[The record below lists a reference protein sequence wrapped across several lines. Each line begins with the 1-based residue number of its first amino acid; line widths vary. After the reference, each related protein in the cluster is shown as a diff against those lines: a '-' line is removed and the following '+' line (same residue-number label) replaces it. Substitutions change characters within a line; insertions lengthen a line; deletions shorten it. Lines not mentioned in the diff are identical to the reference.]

1 MDALIGLK
9 WGEGC
14 FSNAVHGKCEKW
26 RGSQREEIMRFEV
39 VVIQAP
45 EAVRLSQAQY
55 PWDI

>member
-9 WGEGC
+9 WGKGC
-14 FSNAVHGKCEKW
+14 FSNAVHGKCTESLTE
-26 RGSQREEIMRFEV
+26 RGNYDLRFQM
-39 VVIQAP
+39 VVIQTP